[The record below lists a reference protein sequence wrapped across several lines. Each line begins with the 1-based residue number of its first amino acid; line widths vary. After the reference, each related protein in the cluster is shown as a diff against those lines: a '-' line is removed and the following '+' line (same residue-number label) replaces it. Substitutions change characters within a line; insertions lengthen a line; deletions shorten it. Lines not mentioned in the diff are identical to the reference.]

1 MNKVISTVYREF
13 PIVKLL
19 LTIGFSIIVCMSL
32 FNDLKISFGLLFLS
46 ALMLV
51 SIQNYKIVLFI
62 LVLFTV
68 CIETTLQQISL
79 ASGQSGM
86 LNFNGAINIYIV
98 AFTLLYIFKGE
109 VKPFNSLITKP
120 FLLYF
125 LIVIFS
131 LAVSSDRVLTIKSG
145 IRIST
150 GYCLYLLISQL
161 ITDKKSMDKMFK
173 FFLFLCIIPIFVGLY
188 QIVFVNKFH
197 FTLDMRVT
205 GTFKNGQSYSQ
216 YLAILLPF
224 LFARLTSVNDF
235 MGKKV
240 FFFVLFILGLA
251 NLLYS
256 NTRIG
261 WVACFFSIIIYC
273 YLSNKKRILLFLLV
287 LLVMMGI
294 ALSPFV
300 MQRFGIYFT
309 TPWSAYLSDN
319 LYDSKHSSVYEGISS
334 VHARIWVW
342 KNMLRET
349 FKSPIIGLGSGTW
362 FDYFS
367 AKLGIGAASHNDY
380 IEVLFGTGFLGL
392 FFYFLLRIKQIGL
405 LMKIKKFT
413 LKSPENMTVIL
424 PSLAI
429 SISLMVVSLTEVWQA
444 YVGVYWT
451 FWIILGLS
459 ECYYKYFL
467 KKSTRYDKL

>member
-13 PIVKLL
+13 PIVKFL

-51 SIQNYKIVLFI
+51 SIQNYKIVLYI
-62 LVLFTV
+62 LILFTI
-68 CIETTLQQISL
+68 CIEATLQQISL
-79 ASGQSGM
+79 ASGQSGI
-86 LNFNGAINIYIV
+86 LNFNGAINIYII
-98 AFTLLYIFKGE
+98 AFTLLYILKGQ

-145 IRIST
+145 IRIFT
-150 GYCLYLLISQL
+150 GFCLYLLISQL
-161 ITDKKSMDKMFK
+161 ITDKKNMDKMFK
-173 FFLFLCIIPIFVGLY
+173 LFLFLCIIPILVGLY

-197 FTLDMRVT
+197 FSLAMRVA

-224 LFARLTSVNDF
+224 LFARLTSVNDS

-261 WVACFFSIIIYC
+261 WVSCLFSIIIYC
-273 YLSNKKRILLFLLV
+273 FLSNKKRILLVLLV
-287 LLVMMGI
+287 LLVVLGI
-294 ALSPFV
+294 ALSPFI
-300 MQRFGIYFT
+300 MQRFGIYFS

-319 LYDSKHSSVYEGISS
+319 LYVSKHSSVYEGISS
-334 VHARIWVW
+334 IHARIFVW
-342 KNMLRET
+342 KNMIRAT
-349 FKSPIIGLGSGTW
+349 FKSPIIGSGSGTW
-362 FDYFS
+362 FDYF
-367 AKLGIGAASHNDY
+367 AQKLNINIASHSDY
-380 IEVLFGTGFLGL
+380 FEVLFGTGFLGL
-392 FFYFLLRIKQIGL
+392 FFYLVFRIKQIGL
-405 LMKIKKFT
+405 LMRINKFT
-413 LKSPENMTVIL
+413 SKSIENITVIL
-424 PSLAI
+424 PALAVYVSLMFI
-429 SISLMVVSLTEVWQA
+429 SITEVWQG
-444 YVGVYWT
+444 YTGIYWSS
-451 FWIILGLS
+451 WIILGIS

-467 KKSTRYDKL
+467 TKNNIYEKL